1 MTALKILFWDIDGTI
16 LRTGK
21 AGLYAFQ
28 QATAELYGVCPS
40 FDQITTAGMTDC
52 HIAAQIIASAAG
64 RQPDEQETAA
74 LVRRYIELLPDHL
87 ASRQGFVI
95 PPVQDILELIGGSS
109 GYVQLLLTGNTTA
122 GARAKLECYGIAQYF
137 DFSASAFGDDCLSRA
152 DIAARAQANAR
163 SRYPQV
169 APADIFVIGDT
180 PNDIS
185 CGKTIGARTIAVA
198 TGTYSLAELAGCHPW
213 WAVERLPAPAEFA
226 AKLQEI

>member
-28 QATAELYGVCPS
+28 KATAEFYGVCPS

-52 HIAAQIIASAAG
+52 HIAAQIIAAVAG
-64 RQPDEQETAA
+64 RQPDDKETAA
-74 LVRRYIELLPDHL
+74 LVERYIDLLPAHL
-87 ASRQGFVI
+87 ATRQGFII
-95 PPVQDILELIGGSS
+95 PPVQEILEFIGGDS
-109 GYVQLLLTGNTTA
+109 GFVQLLLTGNTAA
-122 GARAKLECYGIAQYF
+122 GARAKLECYGIDHFF
-137 DFSASAFGDDCLSRA
+137 DFAASAFGDGCLSRA
-152 DIAARAQANAR
+152 DIAARARTNAN
-163 SRYPQV
+163 SRYPHV

-198 TGTYSLAELAGCHPW
+198 TGAYSLSELVACQPW
-213 WAVERLPAPAEFA
+213 WAVERLPEPAEFA
-226 AKLQEI
+226 AKLQAE